1 MARYIITDTQLHSVI
16 YKYLDSLI
24 DKSKDEKEK
33 STYNNRGDYTI
44 QMFNSDGKKLLFYI
58 WYGAGGAY
66 DDDDDTVHN
75 GIGHLQI
82 HPYIV
87 DFIRSTFKIRE
98 TKAIDIISDWVSNKI
113 DSEVDTATIYPNR
126 EKPTIY

>member
-1 MARYIITDTQLHSVI
+1 MSRYIITDTQLHSVI

-24 DKSKDEKEK
+24 DKSKDEK
-33 STYNNRGDYTI
+33 SSYNGRGYTVR
-44 QMFNSDGKKLLFYI
+44 MYNSDGKKLLYYI

-75 GIGHLQI
+75 GIGNLQI
-82 HPYIV
+82 HPYIA
-87 DFIRSTFKIRE
+87 DFIRNTFRIRE

-113 DSEVDTATIYPNR
+113 GSEVDTATIYPNR

>member
-1 MARYIITDTQLHSVI
+1 MSRYIITDTQLHSVI

-24 DKSKDEKEK
+24 DKSKDEK
-33 STYNNRGDYTI
+33 SSYNGKDYTVR
-44 QMFNSDGKKLLFYI
+44 MYNSDGKKLLYYI

-75 GIGHLQI
+75 GIGNLQI

-87 DFIRSTFKIRE
+87 DFIRSTFRIRE

>member
-1 MARYIITDTQLHSVI
+1 MSRYIITDTQLHSVI
-16 YKYLDSLI
+16 YKYLDGLI
-24 DKSKDEKEK
+24 NQEKDEKEVSK
-33 STYNNRGDYTI
+33 DGKDYTI
-44 QMFNSDGKKLLFYI
+44 EMFNSDGKKLLYYI

-75 GIGHLQI
+75 GIGNLQI

-87 DFIRSTFKIRE
+87 DFIRSTFRIRE

-113 DSEVDTATIYPNR
+113 DSDVDEATIYPYR
-126 EKPTIY
+126 ERPTIY